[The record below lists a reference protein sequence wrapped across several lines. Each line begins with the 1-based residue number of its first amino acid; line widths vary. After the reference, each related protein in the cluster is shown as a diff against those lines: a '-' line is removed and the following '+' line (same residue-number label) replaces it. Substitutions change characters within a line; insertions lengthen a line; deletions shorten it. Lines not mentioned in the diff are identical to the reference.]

1 VIGEIEFAGVRVPDL
16 DKLLSTDLQ
25 LFDNLLSMSALASY
39 LLAYDTANEEHLAL
53 MRTRGLAQ
61 FAEGDDEDKNS
72 AARIGKKGKLGMD
85 LRFDVPPQEA
95 IDFFKRKKLLPP
107 EEFRKLE
114 AEAKAGAFSVA
125 NVYKMDV
132 IEAFRDELVDALE
145 SGRPIKQVIGRL
157 RSILNGAGHKM
168 LGNNHLETVVR
179 TTMQMA
185 YGVGR
190 RIAQDD
196 VSDILPMWEYSAV
209 GDDRTRPTHMALDG
223 LQFPANHPFWNK
235 YYPPWDFR
243 CRCTVIATFDYRK
256 GYDRTRPNDRAVIEY
271 DRDGLPAGYNVDG
284 LPGNFKA
291 PKFAGVP
298 SKANLEKTLNSAAER
313 ALDSRK

>member
-1 VIGEIEFAGVRVPDL
+1 MLA
-16 DKLLSTDLQ
+16 TDLQ
-25 LFDNLLSMSALASY
+25 LFDNLLSTSALASY

-53 MRTRGLAQ
+53 LRTRGLAQ
-61 FAEGDDEDKNS
+61 FAEDDDDKDS
-72 AARIGKKGKLGMD
+72 AGHVGEKGKLSVDM
-85 LRFDVPPQEA
+85 RFDVPPQEA

-132 IEAFRDELVDALE
+132 IEAFRDELVDTME
-145 SGRPIKQVIGRL
+145 SGRTTKQTIDRL
-157 RSILNGAGHKM
+157 RGILDGAGHKM

-179 TTMQMA
+179 TTMQLA

-190 RIAQDD
+190 RLAQDE
-196 VSDILPMWEYSAV
+196 VKDILPVWEYSAV

-223 LQFPANHPFWNK
+223 LQYSADHTFWNK

-243 CRCTVIATFDYRK
+243 CRCTVIATFDFRK
-256 GYDRTRPNDRAVIEY
+256 GYDRTRPNDRTVVEY
-271 DRDGLPAGYNVDG
+271 DREGLPTGYNVDG
-284 LPGNFKA
+284 LPGNFLA

-298 SKANLEKTLNSAAER
+298 SNANLEKTLKSAAER